1 MTFTVFETIE
11 CVIGEFALPYL
22 INADATG
29 LDDEEQTLIDE
40 WFSAST
46 DDWRDTDD
54 NLWVYSHMVV
64 IDYSREEFEFDEITG
79 HYGTTQKVALFF
91 AMSN

>member
-11 CVIGEFALPYL
+11 CVVGEFALPYL
-22 INADATG
+22 INADASG

-46 DDWRDTDD
+46 DDWRDSDD

-79 HYGTTQKVALFF
+79 HYGTTQRVALFF